1 MRAKRAELVAAVL
14 LVTVAVHAWEPVG
27 PVCAPVIHG
36 TASVSDPRTMYMV
49 TYSNRRSSLMKTTN
63 RGVEW
68 SNVRDSLPFIERAIA
83 VDPNDANMLY
93 AACNTVYRSTDGGAA
108 WAGLPAPA
116 GMWWALCADPAIPN
130 VLLIAGCSPAGGGD
144 RAAYARSTDHGAT
157 WQLGWCD
164 TTRASYCYSILVDP
178 SDTNTIYCGGYVSG
192 HVVVYK
198 TTDGGSSWDS
208 HDVGVVDGCTGPDS
222 GVADGY
228 DFDTPGQRCPGAL
241 LVSPSSPNIVLL
253 GTPGAGLYRSTDG
266 GTNWARHTLW
276 ALDSTYSLAVARGTP
291 EVMYA
296 GNGYNVLHSTNGG
309 VDWEGPWSG
318 FFGGRNRYVIVPADS
333 SGVVFCGNAH
343 GFFRGSAP
351 GRYWSMLHLFQPGV
365 VRTVAFSGS
374 GQATAY
380 AAVADKGAYQS
391 RDSGGTWR
399 ECAHFLDDGSI
410 RGIASPAPSVLW
422 MVTSRD
428 SGRAR
433 VFSSADSGEHWQ
445 VVDTSL
451 EKGGA
456 IAVPRQGFVVVVGS
470 LLDSVGQDRFGVV
483 ISTDGGQSWRRSML
497 CTSGTGRSVAVNPT
511 VSDWI
516 LAAGDSAGAAVIYST
531 RDTGRSWQRLDSGV
545 VGSVSSVLFC
555 PWSGGPLVCGTT
567 QGVYWSA
574 NSGRSWSYSGLAQ
587 VRAVVADWYG
597 RTAFA
602 ATRSGVFLSDVAS
615 GQWYDFN
622 TGLLNPDVLCLST
635 SSDSNGHQVPALAGT
650 NGSGLFRDW
659 VYHVGMNEDPV
670 GPSPGKS
677 GLEVS
682 PNPFRGRTTVSLSAP
697 GSALSSVGVFDPSG
711 RQVAGLGGS
720 SSSAGRWSRRWDGR
734 GLPAGTY
741 FVRAACGGTA
751 YICRAVLLK

>member
-1 MRAKRAELVAAVL
+1 VRVKHVELVAAVL
-14 LVTVAVHAWEPVG
+14 LLVSSVRAWEPVG
-27 PVCAPVIHG
+27 PVGMPVMRG
-36 TASVSDPRTMYMV
+36 AASASDPGTMYVV
-49 TYSNRRSSLMKTTN
+49 TYSHGRSTLMKTSN
-63 RGVEW
+63 RGVQW
-68 SNVRDSLPFIERAIA
+68 ASARDSLPFAPRAIA
-83 VDPNDANMLY
+83 VDPTDAGILY
-93 AACNTVYRSTDGGAA
+93 AVCSPVHRSTDGGGS
-108 WAGLPAPA
+108 WVDLPAPS
-116 GMWWALCADPAIPN
+116 GMWWGLCTDTARPQ
-130 VLLIAGCSPAGGGD
+130 VLLISGCSSIGGCD
-144 RAAYARSTDHGAT
+144 RAAYARSTDRGET

-178 SDTNTIYCGGYVSG
+178 SDTNTIYCGGYVG
-192 HVVVYK
+192 GRVVLYK
-198 TTDGGSSWDS
+198 TTDDGGTWTS
-208 HDVGVVDGCTGPDS
+208 HDVGVVDGCAGPDS
-222 GVADGY
+222 GGADSY
-228 DFDTPGQRCPGAL
+228 EFESPGQKCPSAL
-241 LVSPSSPNIVLL
+241 LVSPSSANIVLL

-266 GTNWARHTLW
+266 GTSWARHTLW

-318 FFGGRNRYVIVPADS
+318 FFGGRNRCVIVPADS

-351 GRYWSMLHLFQPGV
+351 GRYWSMLHLFQSGV
-365 VRTVAFSGS
+365 VRVVAFSGS

-410 RGIASPAPSVLW
+410 RGIASPSPSVLW

-470 LLDSVGQDRFGVV
+470 LRDSVGQDRFGVT
-483 ISTDGGQSWRRSML
+483 ISTDGGQSWRRSLL
-497 CTSGTGRSVAVNPT
+497 CTYGTGRSVAVNPT

-531 RDTGRSWQRLDSGV
+531 RDTGRSWRRLDSDV
-545 VGSVSSVLFC
+545 VGSVNSVRFC
-555 PWSGGPLVCGTT
+555 PWSGGPLICGTT

-574 NSGRSWSYSGLAQ
+574 DSGLSWSYSGLAQ
-587 VRAVVADWYG
+587 VRALAPDWYQHEVY
-597 RTAFA
+597 A
-602 ATRSGVFLSDVAS
+602 ATRSGVFVSNVTS

-622 TGLLNPDVLCLST
+622 SGLINPDVLCLAT
-635 SSDSNGHQVPALAGT
+635 SPDSGGHQVSALAGT
-650 NGSGLFRDW
+650 NASGLFRDW
-659 VYHVGMNEDPV
+659 VYHVGTSEEPAGPLPV
-670 GPSPGKS
+670 APGPNI
-677 GLEVS
+677 S
-682 PNPFRGRTTVSLSAP
+682 PNPFRVRTTISLPVSGPVFA
-697 GSALSSVGVFDPSG
+697 SVGVFDPAG
-711 RQVAGLGGS
+711 RQVAKLSGRPA
-720 SSSAGRWSRRWDGR
+720 SAGAFSWQWDAR

-741 FVRAACGGTA
+741 FIRAACGGTA
-751 YICRAVLLK
+751 YVCRAVLLE